1 MLRDGVIERHNA
13 QVLTS
18 RNTEGLAAQVRKRVE
33 GTWLLSLFPK
43 LVENLKLIL
52 NLQLKAKRAR
62 VIARQKASMGETR
75 P

>member
-1 MLRDGVIERHNA
+1 MLSDDVIERNNS
-13 QVLTS
+13 QVLAS
-18 RNTEGLAAQVRKRVE
+18 RTTEGLGAQVRKRVE
-33 GTWLLSLFPK
+33 ETWLFSLFPK